1 MRRLA
6 TVVFLL
12 TLTGCGGKYPWEMG
26 PFKKFATLG
35 AKPTPTPTPTSTPI
49 PAPSPTALSA
59 VTVESLGAVFTRTG
73 IEHTVE
79 TDSEGA
85 PAFYFDLDGAKVGMF
100 TYPSR
105 DASLA
110 SVEFSAAFEVK
121 TANLEKLIADWNQR
135 KRYCRAALRKNGNPE
150 LRYDVDLVVCGL
162 EGQLGTA
169 IDLYRSML
177 REYRTH
183 IGFD

>member
-12 TLTGCGGKYPWEMG
+12 ALTGCGGKYPWEMG
-26 PFKKFATLG
+26 PFRKIATLG
-35 AKPTPTPTPTSTPI
+35 AKPTPTPTAI
-49 PAPSPTALSA
+49 PAATPTPAPPPA
-59 VTVESLGAVFTRTG
+59 VTAESLGAALTRTG
-73 IEHTVE
+73 VEHTVE

-85 PAFYFDLDGAKVGMF
+85 PAFYLELDGAKVGMF
-100 TYPSR
+100 TYR
-105 DASLA
+105 DRDGALA

-121 TANLEKLIADWNQR
+121 TANLEKLMADWNQR

-162 EGQLGTA
+162 EGQLGEAVNT
-169 IDLYRSML
+169 YRSML
-177 REYRTH
+177 RDFRTH